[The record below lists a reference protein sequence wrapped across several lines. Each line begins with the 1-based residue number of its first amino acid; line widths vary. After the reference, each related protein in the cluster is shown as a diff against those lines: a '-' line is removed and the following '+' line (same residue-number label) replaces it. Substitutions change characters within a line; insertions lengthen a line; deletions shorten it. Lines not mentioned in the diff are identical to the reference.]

1 MGVTE
6 LVNSSKRI
14 EYSGF
19 RVCIVVSINRVP
31 ITKRIAQK
39 NRKFDHF
46 DLMGYGLQFTYHP
59 FSYFRFDSNKF
70 LAFNSILEPQATTFT
85 CFHCAEL
92 LQSLTTKNKTRQITC
107 MLLTTEK

>member
-6 LVNSSKRI
+6 LVNSFKRI

-39 NRKFDHF
+39 NRKFDNF
-46 DLMGYGLQFTYHP
+46 DLNGYGLQF
-59 FSYFRFDSNKF
+59 
-70 LAFNSILEPQATTFT
+70 SILLVIFALILINFWLAIPY
-85 CFHCAEL
+85 
-92 LQSLTTKNKTRQITC
+92 
-107 MLLTTEK
+107 